1 MPASPSTRVRGQLAE
16 EQAARFL
23 EARGLLVVDR
33 NVRAGGVELDLV
45 GLLPAGVDDR
55 VDTYVFVEVRS
66 REDDRAGLPEETV
79 DPRKQ
84 ARLRRG
90 ATAWLVGRE
99 LWELVAVR
107 FDVVSVLVNDDA
119 LGVAGDDPES
129 TNAPRIT
136 WIPGAFEADGA
147 A

>member
-1 MPASPSTRVRGQLAE
+1 MPAPPSTRVRGQLAE

-45 GLLPAGVDDR
+45 GLVPAGVDDR

-66 REDDRAGLPEETV
+66 RGDDRAGTPEETV
-79 DPRKQ
+79 DSRKQ

-90 ATAWLVGRE
+90 AAAWLVGRD
-99 LWELVAVR
+99 LWETVAVR
-107 FDVVSVLVNDDA
+107 FDVVSVLTSDDSLA
-119 LGVAGDDPES
+119 AEDDPREK
-129 TNAPRIT
+129 APRIS
-136 WIPGAFEADGA
+136 WIPGAFEADRNP
-147 A
+147 

>member
-1 MPASPSTRVRGQLAE
+1 MPAPPSTRVRGQLAE
-16 EQAARFL
+16 DQAARFL

-45 GLLPAGVDDR
+45 GLVPAGVDDR

-90 ATAWLVGRE
+90 AAAWLVGRD
-99 LWELVAVR
+99 LWETVAVR
-107 FDVVSVLVNDDA
+107 FDVVSVLVAASDDSRES
-119 LGVAGDDPES
+119 DDPRAK
-129 TNAPRIT
+129 APRIT
-136 WIPGAFEADGA
+136 WIPGAFEVDRTP
-147 A
+147 

>member
-1 MPASPSTRVRGQLAE
+1 MPAPPSTRVRGQLAE

-45 GLLPAGVDDR
+45 GLVPAGVDDR

-90 ATAWLVGRE
+90 AAAWLVGRD
-99 LWELVAVR
+99 LWETVAVR
-107 FDVVSVLVNDDA
+107 FDVVSVLSSSSDDA
-119 LGVAGDDPES
+119 LAPEDPS
-129 TNAPRIT
+129 AKAPRIR
-136 WIPGAFEADGA
+136 WILGAFEADRTP
-147 A
+147 

>member
-1 MPASPSTRVRGQLAE
+1 VRGQLAE
-16 EQAARFL
+16 DQAARFL

-79 DPRKQ
+79 DSRKQ

-99 LWELVAVR
+99 LWEIVAVR
-107 FDVVSVLVNDDA
+107 FDVVSVLVGDDA
-119 LGVAGDDPES
+119 ISSDRDTSERAK
-129 TNAPRIT
+129 APRIT
-136 WIPGAFEADGA
+136 WIPGAFEADGTP
-147 A
+147 

>member
-1 MPASPSTRVRGQLAE
+1 MRGQLAE

-79 DPRKQ
+79 DARKQ

-119 LGVAGDDPES
+119 LAGDGSES
-129 TNAPRIT
+129 TKAPRIT
-136 WIPGAFEADGA
+136 WIPGAFEADRTP
-147 A
+147 

>member
-1 MPASPSTRVRGQLAE
+1 MPAPPSTRVRGQLAE
-16 EQAARFL
+16 DQAARFL

-45 GLLPAGVDDR
+45 GLVPAGVDDR

-90 ATAWLVGRE
+90 AAAWLVGRD
-99 LWELVAVR
+99 LWETVAVR
-107 FDVVSVLVNDDA
+107 FNVVSVLIAASGDS
-119 LGVAGDDPES
+119 DDPR
-129 TNAPRIT
+129 TKAPRIT
-136 WIPGAFEADGA
+136 WIPGAFEADRTP
-147 A
+147 

>member
-45 GLLPAGVDDR
+45 GLMPAGVDDR

-66 REDDRAGLPEETV
+66 RGDDRAGTPEETV
-79 DPRKQ
+79 DSRKQ

-90 ATAWLVGRE
+90 AAAWLVGRD
-99 LWELVAVR
+99 LWETVAVR
-107 FDVVSVLVNDDA
+107 FDVVSVLT
-119 LGVAGDDPES
+119 GDDSLAADGPREK
-129 TNAPRIT
+129 APRIS
-136 WIPGAFEADGA
+136 WIPGAFEADRNP
-147 A
+147 

>member
-1 MPASPSTRVRGQLAE
+1 MPAPPSTRVRGQLAE

-45 GLLPAGVDDR
+45 GLVPAGVDDR

-66 REDDRAGLPEETV
+66 RGDDRAGTPEETV
-79 DPRKQ
+79 DSRKQ

-90 ATAWLVGRE
+90 AAAWLVGRD
-99 LWELVAVR
+99 LWETVAVR
-107 FDVVSVLVNDDA
+107 FDVVSVLTSDDSLA
-119 LGVAGDDPES
+119 ADDPREK
-129 TNAPRIT
+129 APRIS
-136 WIPGAFEADGA
+136 WIPGAFEADRNP
-147 A
+147 

>member
-1 MPASPSTRVRGQLAE
+1 MPAPPSTRVRGQLAE
-16 EQAARFL
+16 DQAARFL

-45 GLLPAGVDDR
+45 GLIPAGVDDR

-90 ATAWLVGRE
+90 AAAWLVGRD
-99 LWELVAVR
+99 LWETVAVR
-107 FDVVSVLVNDDA
+107 FDVVSVLIA
-119 LGVAGDDPES
+119 ASGDSVEDLS
-129 TNAPRIT
+129 AKAPRIT
-136 WIPGAFEADGA
+136 WIPGAFEADRTP
-147 A
+147 

>member
-1 MPASPSTRVRGQLAE
+1 MPAPPSTRVRGQLAE
-16 EQAARFL
+16 DQAARFL

-45 GLLPAGVDDR
+45 GLVPAGVDDR

-99 LWELVAVR
+99 LWETVAVR
-107 FDVVSVLVNDDA
+107 FDVVSVLVGDDA
-119 LGVAGDDPES
+119 ISSDRDTAER
-129 TNAPRIT
+129 TKAPRIT
-136 WIPGAFEADGA
+136 WIPGAFEADGS
-147 A
+147 

>member
-1 MPASPSTRVRGQLAE
+1 MRGQLAE
-16 EQAARFL
+16 DRAARFL

-45 GLLPAGVDDR
+45 GLIPAGVDDR
-55 VDTYVFVEVRS
+55 VDTYVVVEVRS

-90 ATAWLVGRE
+90 AAAWLVGRD
-99 LWELVAVR
+99 LWETVAVR
-107 FDVVSVLVNDDA
+107 FDVVSVLIAASDDSS
-119 LGVAGDDPES
+119 DD
-129 TNAPRIT
+129 
-136 WIPGAFEADGA
+136 
-147 A
+147 